1 MKDPSTKGLVMFQR
15 HRARRLVSLDQ
26 LQNHRTE
33 SLQVLF
39 KSTEPSVSLQYNFL
53 RLNNF
58 LQPLHVLFLHIK
70 V

>member
-1 MKDPSTKGLVMFQR
+1 MKDPSTKGLVTFQK
-15 HRARRLVSLDQ
+15 HGARRLVSLDQ
-26 LQNHRTE
+26 LQNHQRA
-33 SLQVLF
+33 SLQALF
-39 KSTEPSVSLQYNFL
+39 KSAEPSVSLQYNFL